1 MTDIL
6 ERKGFTVF
14 RKYKIE
20 TAFRAE
26 IGSTEHG
33 SHIAVICEYDALPE
47 IGHACGHNLIAEVG
61 VAAGLGIQAAFK
73 ASGTPLGKLSVI
85 GTPAEEGKGGK
96 IVLLKQHVFDGI
108 DVAMM
113 AHPTP
118 SDDVSPIIIA
128 RERMTV
134 RYTGKASHAA
144 ACPWEGLNALDA
156 AVLCYQGVSCL
167 RQQIRPTWRIHGKYR
182 IMSKFRNRTII
193 KP

>member
-1 MTDIL
+1 MDKLKQAACSAIGNASEELYKLSNEIWCNPELGYEEYHAHKVLTDIL

-73 ASGTPLGKLSVI
+73 ASGTPLGKVI
-85 GTPAEEGKGGK
+85 
-96 IVLLKQHVFDGI
+96 
-108 DVAMM
+108 
-113 AHPTP
+113 
-118 SDDVSPIIIA
+118 
-128 RERMTV
+128 
-134 RYTGKASHAA
+134 
-144 ACPWEGLNALDA
+144 
-156 AVLCYQGVSCL
+156 LC
-167 RQQIRPTWRIHGKYR
+167 I
-182 IMSKFRNRTII
+182 
-193 KP
+193 